1 MSRTARQYKY
11 ASFFHVIVQ
20 GIDKEGIFKRERYIN
35 EYLKLIRKYSEELNI
50 KIIAYCIMANHAHLL
65 VKTNKTEDIS
75 KMMLKVNSI
84 YAKYYNYME
93 NGRVGYVFRDR
104 FVSEPIDSRVY
115 LINCIKYIH
124 MNPVKAGMVK
134 ECGDYKFSTFNIFL
148 DSLNKKM
155 FSVDNLTKEDYEDIC
170 NNKRIIYEF
179 KDIDKESEKERFYKG
194 TKNYVYKEQIKLW
207 EIFCDRDTY
216 LKYIKYLR
224 NIEKMKYI
232 DIRNNLLMTRSIMD
246 RLVRVIKDENNIAK

>member
-20 GIDKEGIFKRERYIN
+20 GIDKEEIFKRERYIN
-35 EYLKLIRKYSEELNI
+35 EYLKLITKYSEELNI
-50 KIIAYCIMANHAHLL
+50 KIIAYCIMTNHAHLL
-65 VKTNKTEDIS
+65 IQTNKIEYIS

-104 FVSEPIDSRVY
+104 FVSEPIDSKVY
-115 LINCIKYIH
+115 LINSIKYIH

-148 DSLNKKM
+148 DSLNKKK
-155 FSVDNLTKEDYEDIC
+155 FNVNILTKEDYEEIC
-170 NNKRIIYEF
+170 NDKRIIYEF
-179 KDIDKESEKERFYKG
+179 KDIYKVSAKDKFYKG
-194 TKNYVYKEQIKLW
+194 TRNYIYKEQIELW
-207 EIFCDRDTY
+207 EILCDRDNY
-216 LKYIKYLR
+216 LNYIKYLR
-224 NIEKMKYI
+224 DIEKLKYI

-246 RLVRVIKDENNIAK
+246 RLVRAIKDENNIAK